1 MSIYVNPTQFAPGED
16 LDTYPRDPE
25 GDHAKCASAG
35 VDAVFEPSTLY
46 DDAVGA
52 PPHET
57 FVTVE
62 KLQARRAWR
71 GGGALRPQG
80 AASCGSGAAR

>member
-25 GDHAKCASAG
+25 GDHAKLASVG
-35 VDAVFEPSTLY
+35 VDTVFEPATLY
-46 DDAVGA
+46 GSAADGEA
-52 PPHET
+52 PHET

-62 KLQARRAWR
+62 RLQAR
-71 GGGALRPQG
+71 Q
-80 AASCGSGAAR
+80 SGCVAPCARTR